1 MRTTPPIRVL
11 IVDDHVLFRKGLQL
25 ILKTNPEF
33 LVVGEAGN
41 GYEALRYYETLCPDV
56 ILLDIDL
63 PEISGINVTRLI
75 CQQHPNAR
83 ILIMTGF
90 SSDDMVHEAM
100 TAGATGF
107 LAKTASP
114 AELLQAIRTVFK
126 GETSLSPEAV
136 KALIRNVHTASKT
149 ERILTDREQE
159 VLRLLAKGYSNN
171 RIAEELSISYYT
183 AKKHVSNILAKM
195 NTDNRTKAVSVALQ
209 NKMI

>member
-1 MRTTPPIRVL
+1 MRTAPPIRVL

-25 ILKTNPEF
+25 IIKTNPEF
-33 LVVGEAGN
+33 LIAGEAGT
-41 GYEALRYYETLCPDV
+41 GYDALRYYETLCPDV
-56 ILLDIDL
+56 MLLDIHL
-63 PEISGINVTRLI
+63 PDISGVNVTRLI
-75 CQQHPNAR
+75 CQKHAEAR
-83 ILIMTGF
+83 ILVMTGF
-90 SSDDMVHEAM
+90 YSDDTVHEVM

-114 AELLQAIRTVFK
+114 AELLQAIRTVGR
-126 GETSLSPEAV
+126 GETSLSPETV
-136 KALIRNVHTASKT
+136 KALIRNVHSSSKT

-159 VLRLLAKGYSNN
+159 VLRLLAQGYSNN